1 MNKIQEQIKKLP
13 QKPGVYFFIG
23 ARKEVLYIGKA
34 TSLMSRVM
42 SYFTDDIVGKRS
54 PLIYEMVEQTKSIDF
69 RETNSVL
76 EAILLEAS
84 LIKSHKPHYNTEG
97 KDDRSFNYVVIT
109 NEAYPRVLLV
119 RGRELYQKFS
129 KEEIKHLFGP
139 FTESGL
145 FREALKLIRKI
156 FPYYD
161 TKRPVEEMLKG
172 RGKGRIDFNRQI
184 GLYPSTLIS
193 KSDYARTIRH
203 LKLFFDSK
211 NKQLLLQLK
220 KEMKEYV
227 KGEEF
232 EKANEI
238 KRRLDALGHIQDVSL
253 LKEEFREPGS
263 NIAAEN
269 FRIEAYDIAH
279 MHGKDTVGVMTV
291 VENGMVKRD
300 AYRKFKIK
308 SYDGSNDV
316 AGLREILDRRLT
328 HPEWVYPKLIVVD
341 GGKAQTNAATKVL
354 DKAGIKIPVIGVV
367 KDEHHR
373 PKKIIGHTNLRIKY
387 EKDILLANAE
397 AHRFAIAYHR
407 KKRGV
412 IPKY

>member
-34 TSLMSRVM
+34 TSIRSRVM
-42 SYFTDDIVGKRS
+42 SYFTDDIIGKRS

-69 RETNSVL
+69 RETDSVL

-129 KEEIKHLFGP
+129 KKEIKHLFGP

-184 GLYPSTLIS
+184 GLYPSALTS
-193 KSDYARTIRH
+193 QKDYARTIRH
-203 LKLFFDSK
+203 LKLFFDGK

-220 KEMKEYV
+220 KEIKEYV

-316 AGLREILDRRLT
+316 AGLREILERRLS